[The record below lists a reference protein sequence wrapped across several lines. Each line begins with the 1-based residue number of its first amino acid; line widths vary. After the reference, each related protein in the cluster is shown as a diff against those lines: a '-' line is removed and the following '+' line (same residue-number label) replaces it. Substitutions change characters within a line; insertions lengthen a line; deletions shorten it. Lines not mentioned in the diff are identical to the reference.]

1 MVHSKLT
8 QFGFEFGPLVV
19 NRTCCDDKFGWVVVQ
34 VQVPN
39 KKQSLQI
46 YATKTGKITITSPEG
61 EWVFHKYIDKE

>member
-1 MVHSKLT
+1 
-8 QFGFEFGPLVV
+8 
-19 NRTCCDDKFGWVVVQ
+19 